1 VSKIAEIRRE
11 KEAAFGDLRKL
22 CQGLDEAAWNC
33 PVHGHEDG
41 WTVRD
46 VVTHLATAGPG
57 LLKAA
62 QLMAEGRLEMRPDF
76 DLDFWNQR
84 QVQKQAGRSEIQLL
98 DDLAALNRDVLAYL
112 DALAEDDGEAVLARR
127 DQHAVFG
134 ETTVEYVLRRVY
146 QHEREHALEIRQALQ
161 D

>member
-1 VSKIAEIRRE
+1 MNKIAEIRGE
-11 KEAAFGDLRKL
+11 KQAAFGELREL

-33 PVHGHEDG
+33 PVHRHEGG

-46 VVTHLATAGPG
+46 VVTHLASAGPG

-84 QVQKQAGRSEIQLL
+84 QVQKQAGRSEAQLL
-98 DDLAALNRDVLAYL
+98 DDLAALSRDMLAYL
-112 DALAEDDGEAVLARR
+112 DALAAGDREAVLARR
-127 DQHAVFG
+127 GQHAVFG

-146 QHEREHALEIRQALQ
+146 QHEREHTLEIRQALQ